1 MGKTAVLP
9 NFSEPREWLLS
20 ISIPG
25 GRFIGCELVCEFLI
39 HRGFIG
45 VGYDGGWNV
54 RDEERLVA
62 ADTDHPPADDQED
75 LRKSSVVPRWV
86 IITALAIFASVVI
99 VIIYGYV
106 ARPGWIGVSDKTF
119 WDYLELL
126 IVPAALAI
134 GVYLLNR
141 AQESERQAQEAHRE
155 QEREA
160 EAEQRE
166 REREATEGARRER
179 ERLARES
186 EIQYKLTVDNKR
198 AQDAALQAY
207 LDQMSRLLTDAERPL
222 HRAQPGDTLSIV
234 ARARTLTVL
243 PRLNYERN
251 ARVLQFLYE
260 SRMIAKERPVLDLRG
275 ADFSAA
281 ALRGAYLRGAYL
293 REANLREANLEF
305 ANLSNADLSDAEG
318 ITNEELE
325 QRVGSLE
332 GALEGATMPNGQKY
346 EDWLRDKEG

>member
-1 MGKTAVLP
+1 MAAETEHPP
-9 NFSEPREWLLS
+9 NNEQ
-20 ISIPG
+20 
-25 GRFIGCELVCEFLI
+25 
-39 HRGFIG
+39 
-45 VGYDGGWNV
+45 
-54 RDEERLVA
+54 EER
-62 ADTDHPPADDQED
+62 
-75 LRKSSVVPRWV
+75 RKPRMVPRWV
-86 IITALAIFASVVI
+86 VIGALVIFAGVVI
-99 VIIYGYV
+99 VLVYGYL
-106 ARPGWIGVSDKTF
+106 ARPGWIGVSNKIF

-179 ERLARES
+179 ERLAQES
-186 EIQYKLTVDNKR
+186 QKQYEQTVENQR
-198 AQDAALQAY
+198 AEDAALQAY
-207 LDQMSRLLTDAERPL
+207 LDQMSHLLTDAERPL

-243 PRLNYERN
+243 PRLDYERN

-281 ALRGAYLRGAYL
+281 ALRGANLRGADLRGADL
-293 REANLREANLEF
+293 RETNLRETNLEGANLEG
-305 ANLSNADLSDAEG
+305 ADLRGARVWTDDQLDAYR
-318 ITNEELE
+318 LDAAK
-325 QRVGSLE
+325 S
-332 GALEGATMPNGQKY
+332 LEGATMPNGQKY
-346 EDWLRDKEG
+346 EDWLKSKGSGKDGENGGPS

>member
-1 MGKTAVLP
+1 V
-9 NFSEPREWLLS
+9 NSS
-20 ISIPG
+20 VVS
-25 GRFIGCELVCEFLI
+25 
-39 HRGFIG
+39 
-45 VGYDGGWNV
+45 YDGGRHV
-54 RDEERLVA
+54 RDRERRVAAETEHPPNNEQEER
-62 ADTDHPPADDQED
+62 
-75 LRKSSVVPRWV
+75 RKPRVVPRWV
-86 IITALAIFASVVI
+86 VIGALVIFAGVVI
-99 VIIYGYV
+99 VLVYGYL
-106 ARPGWIGVSDKTF
+106 ARPGWIGVSNKTF

-126 IVPAALAI
+126 IVPAALEI

-207 LDQMSRLLTDAERPL
+207 LDQMSHLLTDAERPL

-243 PRLNYERN
+243 PRLDYERN

-281 ALRGAYLRGAYL
+281 ALRGAYLRGADL
-293 REANLREANLEF
+293 RETNLRETNLE
-305 ANLSNADLSDAEG
+305 G
-318 ITNEELE
+318 PTWK
-325 QRVGSLE
+325 GPTWK
-332 GALEGATMPNGQKY
+332 GPT
-346 EDWLRDKEG
+346 

>member
-1 MGKTAVLP
+1 
-9 NFSEPREWLLS
+9 
-20 ISIPG
+20 
-25 GRFIGCELVCEFLI
+25 
-39 HRGFIG
+39 
-45 VGYDGGWNV
+45 V
-54 RDEERLVA
+54 RDRERRVAAETEHPPNNEQEER
-62 ADTDHPPADDQED
+62 
-75 LRKSSVVPRWV
+75 RKPRVVPRWV
-86 IITALAIFASVVI
+86 VIGALVIFAGVVI
-99 VIIYGYV
+99 VLVYGYL
-106 ARPGWIGVSDKTF
+106 ARPGWIGVSNKTF

-207 LDQMSRLLTDAERPL
+207 LDQMSHLLTDAERPL

-243 PRLNYERN
+243 PRLDYERN

-281 ALRGAYLRGAYL
+281 ALRGAYLRGADL
-293 REANLREANLEF
+293 RETNLRETNLE
-305 ANLSNADLSDAEG
+305 G
-318 ITNEELE
+318 PTWK
-325 QRVGSLE
+325 GPTWK
-332 GALEGATMPNGQKY
+332 GPT
-346 EDWLRDKEG
+346 